1 MTARGGNKQPPI
13 LLGGGAAAA
22 IPVPMGDV
30 ELEGEGDVLSPG
42 GRKRGG
48 GAPDPAGPPK
58 KEKTALETVTLDVAK
73 VRDLLVE
80 QSKELLAAQQGQL
93 SQVTQLETALQE
105 LAGAVKNNHSGGGR
119 LPGSGVADDRRRSTL
134 VIGGWPRDSRRQDI
148 LRELKEAVQ
157 KLGLSDLVD
166 QEAFCTGPR
175 RSIALMPMS
184 SRESESEADK
194 RARMFKFVSAFASNE
209 LYSGAGTKLWCSFSK
224 SPEERAIAA
233 HAALVKRVVVSFDP
247 ILAQEQL
254 DFEYKTGTAWGPDGM
269 LCSSSLPV
277 PPKHDHKGIDVS
289 GEPPFKRWID
299 VGLLARLVGKS
310 VKQAGA
316 MLSVGS
322 VHLTPGA
329 THAQSKQEMAEFM
342 GSSPKGAVP
351 AVCQCDANASIRW
364 RVLDGEVMPVGVDG
378 KANEVVSQLVNARF
392 QLVSPG
398 EGQWGRQR
406 EWAITYVLQELYV
419 KKENQVP
426 PELPILQSNL
436 KKGSEPAP
444 DQVPGVLREFTRPTS
459 VLVAFLAMLVGD
471 ADRQNA
477 SAESRAVTSTARE
490 LLKNLVMR
498 AALTSEFRVVV
509 VNLGDGSATNVPV
522 AGNGAIPGGSIWQDD
537 AHVDFVTTAAS
548 SPNVAE
554 LICFALYPE
563 FQDSSQDFQLLRCV
577 AVGMLAQLAKF
588 LAASLDLVKVLLLP
602 QAFQKFQESAT
613 FKVNPA
619 EYAHR
624 AAYIKRLQEAFKA
637 KHGAMTTLVTET
649 DPSADAYF
657 AEQGRREVA
666 ANQESEVA
674 WQQIHAALG
683 SDLLQEVKELCHQ
696 PIMDH
701 VSWGNHVSRSQHPSP
716 CMFRDV
722 TDLVP
727 LLKSPRLSTASFVQK
742 KHEAFSSVMQTELP
756 CCTHRETCAIPPVD
770 IDVSGLPCTD
780 QSRMKRGREFFE
792 GSTSP
797 VFIAWAI
804 RLKRQGIKLAVLEN
818 TPDIP
823 QEQLDSLLGD
833 MYDIRKLDVD
843 LSHCGHG
850 GASRRR
856 VYFLLTLKDAFEVLA
871 EPSDL
876 YQMVVDIVKSV
887 GQTRVRDYFHAGPVE
902 LMCEAEHVARQRGKV
917 VVPGHFD
924 FSYLLNEREKLVIRE
939 LDAKFWQTQGR
950 DPSLDPDLVY
960 CLADNPQFTCL
971 WSATSGRLPCL
982 RRNAGSAK
990 FWSPLRKRWLTGYA
1004 PCLFPCDIAWQQL
1017 VGNCMAF
1024 SNVAL
1029 VLMVFLSSFRPLI
1042 GADES
1047 CNAQP
1052 SNDGG
1057 GMQRESYYK
1066 LFCFSLPEFQPL
1078 I

>member
-1 MTARGGNKQPPI
+1 MP
-13 LLGGGAAAA
+13 
-22 IPVPMGDV
+22 
-30 ELEGEGDVLSPG
+30 
-42 GRKRGG
+42 
-48 GAPDPAGPPK
+48 
-58 KEKTALETVTLDVAK
+58 
-73 VRDLLVE
+73 
-80 QSKELLAAQQGQL
+80 
-93 SQVTQLETALQE
+93 LQ
-105 LAGAVKNNHSGGGR
+105 
-119 LPGSGVADDRRRSTL
+119 
-134 VIGGWPRDSRRQDI
+134 
-148 LRELKEAVQ
+148 
-157 KLGLSDLVD
+157 
-166 QEAFCTGPR
+166 
-175 RSIALMPMS
+175 
-184 SRESESEADK
+184 
-194 RARMFKFVSAFASNE
+194 
-209 LYSGAGTKLWCSFSK
+209 
-224 SPEERAIAA
+224 
-233 HAALVKRVVVSFDP
+233 
-247 ILAQEQL
+247 
-254 DFEYKTGTAWGPDGM
+254 
-269 LCSSSLPV
+269 
-277 PPKHDHKGIDVS
+277 
-289 GEPPFKRWID
+289 
-299 VGLLARLVGKS
+299 
-310 VKQAGA
+310 
-316 MLSVGS
+316 
-322 VHLTPGA
+322 
-329 THAQSKQEMAEFM
+329 
-342 GSSPKGAVP
+342 
-351 AVCQCDANASIRW
+351 
-364 RVLDGEVMPVGVDG
+364 
-378 KANEVVSQLVNARF
+378 
-392 QLVSPG
+392 
-398 EGQWGRQR
+398 GRQR
-406 EWAITYVLQELYV
+406 EWAITYVLQELYI

-490 LLKNLVMR
+490 FLKNLVMR

-537 AHVDFVTTAAS
+537 AHVDFVTTAAA

-588 LAASLDLVKVLLLP
+588 LAASLDLIKVLLLP

-924 FSYLLNEREKLVIRE
+924 FSYLLNEREKLAIRE
-939 LDAKFWQTQGR
+939 LDAKFWKTQGR
-950 DPSLDPDLVY
+950 GPSLDPDLVY

-1029 VLMVFLSSFRPLI
+1029 VLMVW
-1042 GADES
+1042 
-1047 CNAQP
+1047 NA
-1052 SNDGG
+1052 G
-1057 GMQRESYYK
+1057 ESYYK